1 MTILDYTAIFLAM
14 GSLLLWAPL
23 LWAWLIWVLS
33 NLIGIARLTLEELNA
48 IALEVED
55 G

>member
-1 MTILDYTAIFLAM
+1 MTILDCIAVFLAM

-33 NLIGIARLTLEELNA
+33 NLIDIARLTLEELNA
-48 IALEVED
+48 LA
-55 G
+55 

>member
-1 MTILDYTAIFLAM
+1 MTTILDYIAIFLAM

-23 LWAWLIWVLS
+23 LWAWLIWVMW
-33 NLIGIARLTLEELNA
+33 NLISIAGMTLKELNA
-48 IALEVED
+48 LE